1 MVALEKTIVLVLLLA
16 SYLGWTDYGRFIE
29 GEFLRED
36 SRGLDEEGDIQERF
50 SNSKEQGGE
59 AEGEPLSDT
68 VGSRDGGTE
77 GGPTEEPREQERTST
92 MADRISYCESGDTN
106 TKNSTSSASGYFQFI
121 DSTWAWVTDL
131 EPPAMA
137 YSYDVQLE
145 AFYTLWDEG
154 EGASHWEPSR
164 YCWEHENPWDTYSR

>member
-1 MVALEKTIVLVLLLA
+1 MVVLEKTIVLVLLLA

-29 GEFLRED
+29 GELLGED
-36 SRGLDEEGDIQERF
+36 NRGHDEEGDTSEGRH
-50 SNSKEQGGE
+50 SNSKEHKGE
-59 AEGEPLSDT
+59 AEGVLSDT
-68 VGSRDGGTE
+68 VRQGPEGAE
-77 GGPTEEPREQERTST
+77 GGHTEEHREPERTST
-92 MADRISYCESGDTN
+92 MASRISYCESGDTN
-106 TKNSTSSASGYFQFI
+106 TKNPTSSASGYFQFI

-164 YCWEHENPWDTYSR
+164 YCWEHENPWDNYSR